1 MGEVFDRVGHGEAVE
16 EVDMKKLLMDPV
28 AVEWLDSL
36 TCYTLPVSL
45 HYTHFFTQLKYLQ
58 QTKKFCNPKSLHFP
72 PSPPTFLRTCRQ
84 F

>member
-1 MGEVFDRVGHGEAVE
+1 MCVCVCVCVCVVHQEAVGEVFDRVGHGEAVE

-45 HYTHFFTQLKYLQ
+45 HYTHFFYTAQ
-58 QTKKFCNPKSLHFP
+58 KFTADQKIL
-72 PSPPTFLRTCRQ
+72 
-84 F
+84 

>member
-1 MGEVFDRVGHGEAVE
+1 MCVVHQEAVGEVFDRVGHGEGVE

-45 HYTHFFTQLKYLQ
+45 HYTVFLHSSKNVQQKFFGNQNYL
-58 QTKKFCNPKSLHFP
+58 PA
-72 PSPPTFLRTCRQ
+72 
-84 F
+84 